1 MDTVIITG
9 GGGRIG
15 SAIARRLV
23 SDGSRVLLADL
34 DFDAARTVAAEF
46 GCSSTAHAIRLDVTK
61 LDDVQTAVSE
71 AAARYGPVLG
81 LVNAA
86 GGETGADAG
95 PFTESDPST
104 WRAIIELHLVGVIN
118 CCKAVLPGMI
128 AAGRGSI
135 VSLAAIEGLRADS
148 KRPVFSTAKA
158 GVIVLTE
165 ALVRECQPHGIR
177 VNSIIP
183 GSSRSP
189 TSSRT
194 NDDSHEI
201 AEAAAYLISDR
212 AIRTTG
218 ACLDVSS
225 GFALH

>member
-1 MDTVIITG
+1 M
-9 GGGRIG
+9 
-15 SAIARRLV
+15 

-46 GCSSTAHAIRLDVTK
+46 GCSSTAHAVRLDVTK
-61 LDDVQTAVSE
+61 LDDVQAAVSE

-86 GGETGADAG
+86 GGDTGADAG

-104 WRAIIELHLVGVIN
+104 WRAIIELHLGVIN

-148 KRPVFSTAKA
+148 RCPAFSTAKA

-194 NDDSHEI
+194 NDDLHEI

-218 ACLDVSS
+218 ACLDVS
-225 GFALH
+225 GGLALH